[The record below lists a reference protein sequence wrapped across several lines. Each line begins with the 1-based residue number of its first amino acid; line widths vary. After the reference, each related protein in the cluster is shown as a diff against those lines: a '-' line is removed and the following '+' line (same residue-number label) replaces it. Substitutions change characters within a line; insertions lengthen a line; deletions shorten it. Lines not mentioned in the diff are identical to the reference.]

1 MLQFVILGLGVGAI
15 YALGAL
21 GVVAIH
27 RGSKVLNLA
36 HGGVAM
42 WGAFL
47 FIGLRDDHGVPAWAA
62 AAAAV
67 AAGAAFGALAYLAV
81 LRPLRH
87 RPPVTQVVAT
97 LGLLVVI
104 VGLAS
109 RTYGTDATIVASW
122 LPNGAVTIAGA
133 SVGQDRIYLL
143 AIALAATCALA
154 LWSARS
160 RTALMT
166 RALAEHERGA
176 VALGASP
183 TVLGALN
190 WGLGCALASLAGVLL
205 VPILGL
211 GVTTIPT
218 ILVPSLAAALLGRFD
233 SYWWALAGGLAI
245 GVTESLV
252 TRYVS
257 VSGLSSTV
265 PLIVV
270 VLVLLARRDTGGNR
284 LAAAPAQSVPS
295 GRLNLPLVV
304 GAIAGVVALVSF
316 GSAVWVDAAVTT
328 MTYGLLG
335 LSLVVL
341 IGYANQISLAQMAT
355 AGLSAFVVI
364 KLAIAIEVPF
374 AVAPLLG
381 AVVGAASGV
390 VIGLPAVRI
399 RGINLAVVTLA
410 TGLAVQQAIFSNEA
424 FNGGIGGLVPPAP
437 RLFGSPVDAVGH
449 PTRYALVVLAW
460 TFLGVLGVW
469 LIRRSRFGSQ
479 LIAVRTNERAAAA
492 LGIEVWRVKL
502 TAFAASSALAGLAG
516 VLIVYRQP
524 SATFEPF
531 SSGASFQLITFA
543 IIGGVAAISG
553 GLAAGAIAPAGLIF
567 TGLDQLG
574 LVTGDTTIILGLIM
588 LVALRIHPNGL
599 AVWRHPQP
607 EPGTLDRAPAPAR
620 PPEPL
625 TASSVAVR
633 FGGVPA
639 VDGADVAVAPGEV
652 VGLVG
657 PNGAGK
663 TSLLDAITGFADS
676 SGTIAL
682 GERRLDGCGP
692 SERAR
697 AGVGRMFQSL
707 ELFEDLSVGQNLE
720 LATGTGSAR
729 GVLPASAW
737 EAIAR
742 FDLAGD
748 LGRRPG
754 ELPQAR
760 RKSVALTRSLASNPA
775 VLLLD
780 EPGAGLSAE
789 AMRTLAGQV
798 RAIARES
805 GIGVLIVDHD
815 MGLVLEACDRL
826 VVMAQGRVLAE
837 GRPRDV
843 LAQRDVRDAYL
854 GETAASEVLA

>member
-21 GVVAIH
+21 GIVAIH
-27 RGSKVLNLA
+27 RGSKILNLA

-47 FIGLRDDHGVPAWAA
+47 FVRLRDDQGVPAWAA
-62 AAAAV
+62 AGLAV
-67 AAGAAFGALAYLAV
+67 AAGAAFGALAYLVV

-109 RTYGTDATIVASW
+109 RIYGTDAVLVSSW
-122 LPNGAVTIAGA
+122 LPNSAVTIAGA
-133 SVGQDRIYLL
+133 SVGRDRICLL

-183 TVLGALN
+183 TLLGALN
-190 WGLGCALASLAGVLL
+190 WALGCALAALAGVLL

-211 GVTTIPT
+211 GVSTIPV
-218 ILVPSLAAALLGRFD
+218 ILVPALAAALLGRFD
-233 SYWWALAGGLAI
+233 SYWWALAGGLVI

-257 VSGLSSTV
+257 VSGLSSAV
-265 PLIVV
+265 PLVAV
-270 VLVLLARRDTGGNR
+270 VLVLIARRDSGGNR
-284 LAAAPAQSVPS
+284 LAAAPAQSVPA
-295 GRLNLPLVV
+295 GRLSPPLA
-304 GAIAGVVALVSF
+304 GLAIAGVVAIAAF
-316 GSAVWVDAAVTT
+316 GSAVWIDAAVTT

-341 IGYANQISLAQMAT
+341 IGYANQISLAQMAI
-355 AGLSAFVVI
+355 AGLSAFVAI
-364 KLAIAIEVPF
+364 KLAIAIQVPF
-374 AVAPLLG
+374 LLAPL
-381 AVVGAASGV
+381 VGAAVGAAAGV

-410 TGLAVQQAIFSNEA
+410 TGLAVQQAIFNNES
-424 FNGGIGGLVPPAP
+424 FNGGIGGLVPPVP
-437 RLFGSPVDAVGH
+437 HLFGVPVDAVGH
-449 PTRYALVVLAW
+449 PTRYALVVLFW
-460 TFLGVLGVW
+460 TCLGVLAVW
-469 LIRRSRFGSQ
+469 LIRRSRFGAR
-479 LIAVRTNERAAAA
+479 LIAMRTNERAAAG
-492 LGIEVWRVKL
+492 LGIDVWRVKL
-502 TAFAASSALAGLAG
+502 AAFAASSALAGLAG

-531 SSGASFQLITFA
+531 STSASFQLVTFV

-574 LVTGDTTIILGLIM
+574 LVTQDTTVILGAIM
-588 LVALRIHPNGL
+588 LVALRVHPNGL
-599 AVWRHPQP
+599 AVWRHPKP
-607 EPGTLDRAPAPAR
+607 ERAALDDVRAPAR
-620 PPEPL
+620 PAQPL
-625 TASSVAVR
+625 TADGVGVR

-639 VDGADVAVAPGEV
+639 VDGASVTVAPGEV

-682 GERRLDGCGP
+682 GERTLDGSGP
-692 SERAR
+692 SRRAR
-697 AGVGRMFQSL
+697 DGLGRMFQSL

-720 LATGTGSAR
+720 LATGAGATPGT
-729 GVLPASAW
+729 LPASAW
-737 EAIAR
+737 DAIAR
-742 FDLAGD
+742 LDLAAD

-760 RKSVALTRSLASNPA
+760 RKSVALVRTLAANPA
-775 VLLLD
+775 VVLLD

-789 AMRTLAGQV
+789 SMRTLAAEL

-826 VVMAQGRVLAE
+826 VVMTQGRVLAE
-837 GRPRDV
+837 GSPRDV

-854 GETAASEVLA
+854 GEIAAAEVLA